1 MKFIVLKCK
10 LRLLHT
16 AGASSVKTS
25 VVKDGNVFMIHVC
38 DPAAEET
45 ITNSEVSSEVEKSE
59 TEQQE
64 KDKPNKGK

>member
-1 MKFIVLKCK
+1 M
-10 LRLLHT
+10 
-16 AGASSVKTS
+16 KTS

-38 DPAAEET
+38 DPAAGET
-45 ITNSEVSSEVEKSE
+45 NVNSDVSSEVEKSE